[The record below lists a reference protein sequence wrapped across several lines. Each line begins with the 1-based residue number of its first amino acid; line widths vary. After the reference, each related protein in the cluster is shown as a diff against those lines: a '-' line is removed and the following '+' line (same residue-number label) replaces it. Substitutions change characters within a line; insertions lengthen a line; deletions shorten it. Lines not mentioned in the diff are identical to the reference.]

1 MNSAEE
7 VGWARASTS
16 HSSHALLFT
25 SVGRHRQCH
34 LLGCQPSPQLHGEPA
49 GVVHVSENSVVD
61 DHADVHK
68 PVLYVSIMG
77 TWCVCVHERV

>member
-1 MNSAEE
+1 MNSAEDG
-7 VGWARASTS
+7 GWARASTS

-25 SVGRHRQCH
+25 SVGRHCQCH

-61 DHADVHK
+61 DHADV
-68 PVLYVSIMG
+68 LCTCLRTLLLM
-77 TWCVCVHERV
+77 TMQTCCARV